1 VNSKLFEGERVRL
14 KAMDPNQAE
23 WYARCFHDSEFA
35 RLLGTRPAMP
45 LSLQHAK
52 DELAEEPKPHWFPF
66 FFHARADDRLLGM
79 VDLDVTWTH
88 RNAWVGIGVGQRDD
102 WGQGYGTEA
111 MRLILRY
118 SFMEL
123 NLRRVTLSVFGYN
136 SRALRAYENVGFVL
150 EGRQRQRIARDGQ
163 WHDILFMGILKEE
176 WEKERFKIQDSS
188 SKLES

>member
-1 VNSKLFEGERVRL
+1 MNSELFEGEHVRL
-14 KAMDPNQAE
+14 KAIDPDKAE

-35 RLLGTRPAMP
+35 RLLGTRPVTP

-52 DELAEEPKPHWFPF
+52 DELTEAPKPHWFPF

-79 VDLDVTWTH
+79 VDLEVLWTH
-88 RNAWVGIGVGQRDD
+88 RNAWVGIGLGQRAD
-102 WGQGYGTEA
+102 WGQGYGSDA

-118 SFMEL
+118 GFMEL

-136 SRALRAYENVGFVL
+136 PRALRSYENVGFVL

-163 WHDILFMGILKEE
+163 WHDVLFMGILKEE
-176 WEKERFKIQDSS
+176 WETSNSPIPKAKSQ
-188 SKLES
+188 